1 MTELQKRILSSLVI
15 VPVVVLCL
23 WYGGWAY
30 RALVLLVMV
39 GIVWEGETLLGQPMK
54 GLRGLLLLLW
64 PLCGGL
70 IAIKG
75 QWYAAFYLLSTS
87 ALFGK
92 RAFGPVMVAMF
103 GGFSLLW
110 LRERPEGF
118 YETFFVIFA
127 VIASDSCAYATG
139 RLIGGPKLAPAI
151 SPGKTISGSV
161 GGIVGAVI
169 LGGLVG
175 HWAGQG
181 WSVSA
186 CVTGGLIAVAAQ
198 IGDLLESAFKRQ
210 LGVKDSG
217 RLIPGHG
224 GLLDRLDALLLAAP
238 VAAILALMA
247 GNGPFW
253 QLFR

>member
-23 WYGGWAY
+23 WFGGWAY

-54 GLRGLLLLLW
+54 GLRGLLLLFW
-64 PLCGGL
+64 PVCGGL

-75 QWYAAFYLLSTS
+75 QWFPAFYLLASGV
-87 ALFGK
+87 LFG
-92 RAFGPVMVAMF
+92 RRTCGPVLVAML

-110 LRERPEGF
+110 LRGRPEGL

-127 VIASDSCAYATG
+127 VIASDSCAYAAG

-151 SPGKTISGSV
+151 SPGKTISGSL
-161 GGIVGAVI
+161 GGVAGAVI
-169 LGGLVG
+169 LGGGIGYWSG
-175 HWAGQG
+175 HG

-186 CVTGGLIAVAAQ
+186 CVTGGILAVAAQ
-198 IGDLLESAFKRQ
+198 IGDLLESAFKRW

-238 VAAILALMA
+238 VAAALALMA
-247 GNGPFW
+247 GSGPFW

>member
-15 VPVVVLCL
+15 IPVVVLCL
-23 WYGGWAY
+23 WLGGWAY

-39 GIVWEGETLLGQPMK
+39 GIVWEGEVLLGQPMK
-54 GLRGLLLLLW
+54 CLRGVLLLLW

-75 QWYAAFYLLSTS
+75 QWFPALYLLVSS
-87 ALFGK
+87 VLFGK
-92 RAFGPVMVAMF
+92 RSCGPVLVAML

-110 LRERPEGF
+110 LRGRPEGL

-139 RLIGGPKLAPAI
+139 RLIGGPKLAPSI
-151 SPGKTISGSV
+151 SPGKTISGSL

-175 HWAGQG
+175 YWSGHG

-186 CVTGGLIAVAAQ
+186 CLTGGIIAVAAQ
-198 IGDLLESAFKRQ
+198 AGDLMESAFKRR

-238 VAAILALMA
+238 VAAILALLA
-247 GNGPFW
+247 GEGPFW

>member
-23 WYGGWAY
+23 WYGGWTY
-30 RALVLLVMV
+30 RALVLFVMV
-39 GIVWEGETLLGQPMK
+39 GIVWEGETLLGQPMRN
-54 GLRGLLLLLW
+54 LRGLLLLLW
-64 PLCGGL
+64 PFCSGL

-75 QWYAAFYLLSTS
+75 QWFAAFYLLASS
-87 ALFGK
+87 VLFGK
-92 RAFGPVMVAMF
+92 RACGPVLVSML

-110 LRERPEGF
+110 LRGRPDGL

-151 SPGKTISGSV
+151 SPGKTISGSL

-169 LGGLVG
+169 VGGLVG
-175 HWAGQG
+175 YWSGHGL
-181 WSVSA
+181 SVSA
-186 CVTGGLIAVAAQ
+186 CVTGGVIAVAAQ
-198 IGDLLESAFKRQ
+198 TGDLLESAFKRR

-247 GNGPFW
+247 GAGPFW